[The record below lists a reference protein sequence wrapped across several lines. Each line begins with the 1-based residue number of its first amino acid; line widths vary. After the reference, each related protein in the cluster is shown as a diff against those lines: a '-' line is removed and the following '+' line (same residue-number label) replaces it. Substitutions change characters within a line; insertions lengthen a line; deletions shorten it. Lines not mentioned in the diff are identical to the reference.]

1 MSYCSK
7 CGSKIAEGDLYCS
20 ACGTRL
26 EQVGPTEEKAPVVS
40 IEEPRVK
47 SERGNKVQ
55 VANLAI
61 MLAAVGAVCALAAL
75 PLYIIGSYDTYDLAR
90 QMNWAE
96 GSGGMPPGA
105 SVAGMVLGITST
117 IFISVAI
124 ALGIYALRSAKKE

>member
-1 MSYCSK
+1 M
-7 CGSKIAEGDLYCS
+7 
-20 ACGTRL
+20 
-26 EQVGPTEEKAPVVS
+26 VS

-90 QMNWAE
+90 RMNWAE

-124 ALGIYALRSAKKE
+124 ALGIYALRSARKE